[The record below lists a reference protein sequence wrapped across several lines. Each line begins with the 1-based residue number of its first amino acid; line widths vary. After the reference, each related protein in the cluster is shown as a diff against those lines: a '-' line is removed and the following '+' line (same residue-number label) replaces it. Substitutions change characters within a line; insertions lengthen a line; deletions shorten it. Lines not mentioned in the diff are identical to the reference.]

1 MRRLLA
7 VAAIGAAG
15 LGMAVPSAPAS
26 AAYQCH
32 GYANSSGQGVGVCA
46 GSWCPDKCFIVASTY
61 CHGIRVTLCPVL
73 DGLGSP
79 PGGVR

>member
-7 VAAIGAAG
+7 AAAIGAAG
-15 LGMAVPSAPAS
+15 LAFAVPSAPAT
-26 AAYQCH
+26 AAYTCH
-32 GYANSSGQGVGVCA
+32 GYENTNGQGVGVCA

-61 CHGIRVTLCPVL
+61 CHGLNPKVCGPL

-79 PGGVR
+79 PGGGR

>member
-7 VAAIGAAG
+7 VAAVAAAA
-15 LGMAVPSAPAS
+15 LGYTGPAS
-26 AAYQCH
+26 AAYTCH
-32 GYANSSGQGVGVCA
+32 GYANTQGQGVGVCA
-46 GSWCPDKCFIVASTY
+46 GSWCPDVCFIVASTY
-61 CHGIRVTLCPVL
+61 CHGFDAKVCGTI